1 MESKMTTVRVK
12 RDGGRGWHNIA
23 PDRFDPKTHELAED
37 VATAQPE
44 AGTESPVEKPAS
56 GVVSIPDGWQS
67 MHWKQRVQL
76 ASSLTSSPIVATDGR
91 SVVEQSD
98 EIIARAVAARQPG
111 LI

>member
-1 MESKMTTVRVK
+1 MATVRVK

-23 PDRFDPKTHELAED
+23 ADRFDPKTHELAED
-37 VATAQPE
+37 VAAAQPE
-44 AGTESPVEKPAS
+44 AGAEKPSERPAS
-56 GVVSIPDGWQS
+56 STIAIPDGWQS

-76 ASSLTSSPIVATDGR
+76 ASSLTSSPIVAVDGK

-98 EIIARAVAARQPG
+98 EIIARAVAERQPG

>member
-1 MESKMTTVRVK
+1 MATVRVK

-23 PDRFDPKTHELAED
+23 ADRFDPKTHELAED
-37 VATAQPE
+37 LAAAQPE
-44 AGTESPVEKPAS
+44 AGAEKPSEKPGS
-56 GVVSIPDGWQS
+56 GRVDIPDGWQS

-76 ASSLTSSPIVATDGR
+76 ASSLTSSPIVAADGK

-98 EIIARAVAARQPG
+98 EIIARAVAERQPG

>member
-1 MESKMTTVRVK
+1 MTTVRVK

-76 ASSLTSSPIVATDGR
+76 ASSLTSAPIVAVDGK

>member
-1 MESKMTTVRVK
+1 MTTVRVK

-23 PDRFDPKTHELAED
+23 ADRFDPKTHELAED

-76 ASSLTSSPIVATDGR
+76 ASSLASAPIVAVDGR

-98 EIIARAVAARQPG
+98 EIIARAVAERQPG